1 MRIAALMPE
10 LAVNSLYRSLVPMQ
24 ALAHRGHAV
33 HIEERNEVR
42 NPERLLE
49 ADLVHFLRFSHA
61 EMLRMARRLK
71 AAGVA
76 VVWDNDDDLTAIPR
90 ENPAYA
96 QLGGLRG
103 QYVFSRMTSMM
114 KMADLVTTPSDV
126 LAERYA
132 EASGTEVRVL
142 ENYLPPTFARP
153 ERVMPHPGVTIG
165 WLAALEHHVDF
176 EQLRLRETLERLM
189 ARHPH
194 ITLITIGLNL
204 GLNRNAYIAYP
215 ITRYGELPQLMSQ
228 FDIGIAPLLDI
239 PFNRARSN
247 VKVKEY
253 AAMGVPWLASPIGPY
268 AQLGEEQGGRLVPDD
283 RWYHELEMLVT
294 DSDARARLAHRG
306 RRWAQGERIE
316 AHVDRW
322 EQAFETAVAR
332 AHSTSGAQR

>member
-10 LAVNSLYRSLVPMQ
+10 LAVNSLYRTLVPMQ

-33 HIEERNEVR
+33 HIEERNEIR

-76 VVWDNDDDLTAIPR
+76 MVWDNDDDLTAIPR
-90 ENPAYA
+90 ENPAFQ

-103 QYVFSRMTSMM
+103 QYMFSRMTAMM
-114 KMADLVTTPSDV
+114 KLADVVTTPSEV
-126 LAERYA
+126 LAARYA

-153 ERVMPHPGVTIG
+153 ERVMPHPGVAIG
-165 WLAALEHHVDF
+165 WLAALEHQVDF

-194 ITLITIGLNL
+194 VTLITIGLNL
-204 GLNRNAYIAYP
+204 GLNRNAYGHYP
-215 ITRYGELPQLMSQ
+215 ITRYGALPELMSQ
-228 FDIGIAPLLDI
+228 FDIGLAPLIDI

-253 AAMGVPWLASPIGPY
+253 AAMGVPWLASPVGPY
-268 AQLGEEQGGRLVPDD
+268 AELGEEQGGRLVPDD
-283 RWYHELEMLVT
+283 RWYQEIEALITERE
-294 DSDARARLAHRG
+294 ARARLAHRG
-306 RRWAQGERIE
+306 RRWAQGHLIE
-316 AHVDRW
+316 DHIDAW
-322 EQAFETAVAR
+322 EDALETAVAKAR
-332 AHSTSGAQR
+332 AASGAGR